1 MTTEI
6 EKEKKAIPKAT
17 GRRYKSMSD
26 LIKKEGLGEEVQ
38 QAYEEIKKATMIT
51 GRLAFMRQTAGIT
64 QEEMAEH
71 LGVTQSAISKLE
83 AGRDEDLTIRE
94 IREYSKKTGQR
105 IALAFGKRMKHVEA
119 VKYHAL
125 AIRRRLSAL
134 AELAQR
140 YEELEPEIQGF
151 FGEAF
156 FNILTILEKCQQE
169 MPGNEDFE
177 IKVIMSE
184 PSQAK
189 KPSEKSSDLIAA

>member
-1 MTTEI
+1 MTTET
-6 EKEKKAIPKAT
+6 EKKAVPKAT
-17 GRRYKSMSD
+17 GRRYKSMTD

-51 GRLAFMRQTAGIT
+51 GRLAFMRQVAGIT

-71 LGVTQSAISKLE
+71 LGITQSAISKLE

-94 IREYSKKTGQR
+94 IREYSRTTGQR
-105 IALAFGKRMKHVEA
+105 IALSFGKRMNHVEA

-140 YEELEPEIQGF
+140 YEELEPDIQGF

-156 FNILTILEKCQQE
+156 FTILTILEKCQQE

-177 IKVIMSE
+177 IKIIMSE

-189 KPSEKSSDLIAA
+189 KPSEKSSDLITA

>member
-6 EKEKKAIPKAT
+6 EKKATPKAT
-17 GRRYKSMSD
+17 GRRYKSMND
-26 LIKKEGLGEEVQ
+26 LIKKEDLGQEVQ
-38 QAYEEIKKATMIT
+38 EAYEEIKKATMIT

-71 LGVTQSAISKLE
+71 LGLTQSAISKLE
-83 AGRDEDLTIRE
+83 AGRDDDLSIRV
-94 IREYSKKTGQR
+94 ISEYSRITGLR
-105 IALAFGKRMKHVEA
+105 IALAFGKRMNHVQA

-140 YEELEPEIQGF
+140 DEELEPAIQGF

-156 FNILTILEKCQQE
+156 FNILTFLEGCQKE
-169 MPGNEDFE
+169 MPGSEDFE
-177 IKVIMSE
+177 IKIIMAE
-184 PSQAK
+184 PNQAK
-189 KPSEKSSDLIAA
+189 KPNGKGF